1 MVIMRLN
8 LKECEHRKFNKTT
21 GEIFCKKE
29 ELFVS
34 VEDCLDCM
42 INNENCE

>member
-1 MVIMRLN
+1 MRLN
-8 LKECEHRKFNKTT
+8 LKECEYRKFNKTT

-34 VEDCLDCM
+34 VEDCLEYM